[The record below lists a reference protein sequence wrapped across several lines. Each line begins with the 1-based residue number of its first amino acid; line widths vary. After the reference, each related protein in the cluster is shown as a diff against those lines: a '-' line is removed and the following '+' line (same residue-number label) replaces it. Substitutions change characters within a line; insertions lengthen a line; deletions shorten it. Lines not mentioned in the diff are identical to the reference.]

1 MKAKT
6 PKTKKTVRN
15 PKTKSPKK
23 VPKKTSFLKGI
34 KLKLIVS
41 VLIPVIGII
50 VLGIASYSNASNA
63 IVTTYKGS
71 LADTMNMTVQYLTLA
86 LDTEVNTFKNYPST
100 EEMKYYFSGRYDKT
114 KMQTLYNTYCS
125 DFKKMTTSDDLIS
138 NVYFISDDYPSFTT
152 TNSQSEKL
160 YSQYKETAQGTTAAK
175 NKFNTYWF
183 GVQEDMDSLLGT
195 KSGSYSVRM
204 VRHFELSRVYMIV
217 DVSNDTVDDAL
228 NKLIPEKGAIAGLIT
243 CDEKEFLTGAVSEK
257 DDIVFTDQKFYKDAV
272 SSNKVFGS
280 KEVTYDG
287 QKYLFLY
294 SKVESIDGM
303 ITSLVPM
310 STILANTKP
319 IRNLTIAIVVI
330 TSIIAILIGSI
341 IAQGIGSTI
350 RKILIV
356 LSKVEDGDLTP
367 VVKTGRKDEFLLLT
381 NGINHMISH
390 MKNLI
395 QNVNTMSSDVAR
407 ASSQVSGSSTTFVQM
422 AQDIKYAI
430 EEIETGV
437 KQLDD
442 DAAACLVQMDSL
454 SEKITLVNENTET
467 ISKIANH
474 TNQAITEGISTM
486 HDLNTKAQSTT
497 EITSTVIDSIKALE
511 VKSRSIGEIVN
522 VMNEIAEQT
531 NLLSLNASIE
541 AARAG
546 EAGRG
551 FAVVADEIRKLAD
564 QSVESASKINDII
577 ADILKNTNEAV
588 DTAKEAENIVK
599 SQASA
604 VTLTSE
610 SFNEMKR
617 QVALLMQELDSILQN
632 VENMDQSRATTLQT
646 IQSIS
651 AFSEETAAAAS
662 SVTTTAEKQLE
673 SVTSLDDAAGSLT
686 TQTKEL
692 AQTLQQFTV
701 Q

>member
-1 MKAKT
+1 MKTRKIKPQKKAKT
-6 PKTKKTVRN
+6 KKPV
-15 PKTKSPKK
+15 
-23 VPKKTSFLKGI
+23 KKTSFLKGI

-41 VLIPVIGII
+41 VLIPVIGIV
-50 VLGIASYSNASNA
+50 VLGISSYSNASSA
-63 IVTTYKGS
+63 IVTTYKNS

-86 LDTEVNTFKNYPST
+86 LSTEETNFKDYPST
-100 EEMKYYFSGRYDKT
+100 EEMKYYFAGRYDKT
-114 KMQTLYNTYCS
+114 KMETLCNNISYK
-125 DFKKMTTSDDLIS
+125 FVKMTTSDELIS
-138 NVYFISDDYPSFTT
+138 NVYFLSDNYPPFTT
-152 TNSQSEKL
+152 SKPSSDKL
-160 YSQYKETAQGTTAAK
+160 YSQYKETPQGTIAAEDK
-175 NKFNTYWF
+175 YNTYWF
-183 GVQEDMDSLLGT
+183 GVQEDFDSVLGV
-195 KSGSYSVRM
+195 KSDSYSIRM
-204 VRHFELSRVYMIV
+204 VRHFELSPVYMIV
-217 DVSNDTVDDAL
+217 DISSDTTKDAL

-243 CDEKEFLTGAVSEK
+243 CDEQEFLTGAVPEK
-257 DDIVFTDQKFYKDAV
+257 DDTVFTDQSFYKDALK
-272 SSNKVFGS
+272 SNKVS
-280 KEVTYDG
+280 SSAEVTYNG

-294 SKVESIDGM
+294 SKVEAIDGM

-310 STILANTKP
+310 STILAKTKP
-319 IRNLTIAIVVI
+319 IRNLTIAIVLI

-350 RKILIV
+350 RKILKV

-367 VVKTGRKDEFLLLT
+367 VVKTKRKDEFLLLT

-395 QNVNTMSSDVAR
+395 QDVNTMSFDVAK
-407 ASSQVSGSSTTFVQM
+407 ASSQVSDSSTTFVQT

-442 DAAACLVQMDSL
+442 DAAACLVQMDTL
-454 SEKITLVNENTET
+454 SEKISLVNENTET
-467 ISKIANH
+467 ISAIASH
-474 TNQAITEGISTM
+474 TNQAITAGISTM
-486 HDLNTKAQSTT
+486 QDLNTKAQSTT
-497 EITSTVIDSIKALE
+497 EITGTVIESIKALE
-511 VKSRSIGEIVN
+511 IKSRSIGEIVN

-577 ADILKNTNEAV
+577 ADILKNTNDAV

-604 VTLTSE
+604 VSVTSE

-617 QVALLMQELDSILQN
+617 QVASLMQELEAILQN

-662 SVTTTAEKQLE
+662 SVTTTAEKQLA

-686 TQTKEL
+686 TQTQEL
-692 AQTLQQFTV
+692 AQTLQQFKV